1 MDFDRTVFLN
11 LSSVLM
17 NWPHFYKEQFLN
29 LYMKYVSL
37 LEILELDLNLYMICR
52 LVQYG
57 VQT

>member
-1 MDFDRTVFLN
+1 
-11 LSSVLM
+11 
-17 NWPHFYKEQFLN
+17 
-29 LYMKYVSL
+29 MKYVSL